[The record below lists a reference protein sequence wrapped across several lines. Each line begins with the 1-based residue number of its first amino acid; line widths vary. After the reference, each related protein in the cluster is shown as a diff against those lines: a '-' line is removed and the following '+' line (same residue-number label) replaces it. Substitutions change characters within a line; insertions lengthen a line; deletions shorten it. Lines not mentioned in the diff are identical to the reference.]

1 MLLFI
6 LSIAPGIAIAW
17 YIYNKDN
24 YDKEPK
30 KHLII
35 SFLLGMAST
44 IPAIILQ
51 LLSKKNWGEPAAQSS
66 IQFYAFFAFVIVALS
81 EELSKF
87 MMVRW
92 YAYPK
97 PTFDEPIDGI
107 VYSVMVSMGFATL
120 ENIGYVQ
127 QNGLST
133 ALLRMF
139 LSVPAHGAFGVI
151 MGYYLGLAKFSN
163 GSKVGLLLKGLL
175 IAVFFHGIF
184 DFFLFL
190 QESKKVTGYI
200 SEGLLVLGAVLSY
213 LIAIRFSIR
222 SIRLHRELS
231 RLNFNQKNT
240 DIV

>member
-24 YDKEPK
+24 YNKEPRK
-30 KHLII
+30 YLII

-44 IPAIILQ
+44 LPAIIIQ
-51 LLSKKNWGEPAAQSS
+51 LLAQKITGPTTSASS
-66 IQFYAFFAFVIVALS
+66 ISFYAFFAFIVVALS

-87 MMVRW
+87 MMLRL

-97 PTFDEPIDGI
+97 TAFDEPIDGI
-107 VYSVMVSMGFATL
+107 VYSVMVAMGFATL

-127 QNGLST
+127 QHGLGT
-133 ALLRMF
+133 AFLRMF
-139 LSVPAHGAFGVI
+139 LSVPAHGAFGVL
-151 MGYYLGLAKFSN
+151 MGYYIGLAKFN
-163 GSKVGLLLKGLL
+163 KTHRGWLMMKGIVL
-175 IAVFFHGIF
+175 AVVFHGAF

-190 QESKKVTGYI
+190 QESKQVTQYV
-200 SEGLLVLGAVLSY
+200 SNGLLVAGAVLSY
-213 LIAIRFSIR
+213 YLAIRFSIR

-231 RLNFNQKNT
+231 RLNYEEKNNS
-240 DIV
+240 I